1 MMEDLL
7 GLSGQFAVVMG
18 GGRGIGREC
27 SLLLARAGAHVAVG
41 DIDASRARSVAE
53 EVAGYGVRATAIEGD
68 VRVQSDAERMV
79 EEAAQFAE
87 GRLEVLINMIGI
99 ASWVSVLDVD
109 DETWDHDLNM
119 NLRHHLYVSRAAAR
133 KMIAAGVA
141 GRIAVVASVDAFYAS
156 TNHPA
161 YGVAKAGLLSLVKTM
176 AQEWG
181 QFGIR
186 VNAVAPDAVLTP
198 RIQAMLKERG
208 FDPDIGSPQPYRP
221 LARSCTPAEIAAPL
235 VFLVSNLS
243 SFVSGQ
249 TLTVDGGLFWVAAG
263 RAPLPVQGQTTE
275 SVGPQLG
282 SLAR

>member
-18 GGRGIGREC
+18 GGLGIGRE
-27 SLLLARAGAHVAVG
+27 SALLLARAGAHVAVA
-41 DIDASRARSVAE
+41 DIDASRAHAVAE
-53 EVAGYGVRATAIEGD
+53 EVAGYGVRATAIQGD
-68 VRVQSDAERMV
+68 VRVLSDAERMV
-79 EEAAQFAE
+79 DEAMEFAE

-133 KMIAAGVA
+133 RMIAAGVA

-181 QFGIR
+181 RFGIR

-198 RIQAMLKERG
+198 RIQATLRDRG
-208 FDPDIGSPQPYRP
+208 IDPEVGGPQPYRP

-249 TLTVDGGLFWVAAG
+249 TLVVDGGLFWVAAG
-263 RAPLPVQGQTTE
+263 RAPVQG
-275 SVGPQLG
+275 
-282 SLAR
+282 